1 MTNPD
6 SILKIRNITLP
17 TNVQKVKA
25 MSSSHVQMW
34 ELDQKEGWAPKNWYF
49 QIEVLGNTLESPLD
63 CKEIQPVNPN
73 GNQSWILIGRTRVEA
88 EAPILWPPDA
98 KSQVIGKDPD
108 PGEGRQ
114 EKGTIKDEMVG
125 WNHWLN
131 AHEFEQAPG
140 DGEGQGCLACCSP
153 WGCKELDMNEQLNK
167 KKTDWAI
174 SVMITI
180 LNPAGTLQER
190 HCSLIVVNTNII
202 VNREYSKIIFLF
214 WIQSILRVLLDKCCQ
229 IWQIKY

>member
-6 SILKIRNITLP
+6 SILKSRNITLP
-17 TNVQKVKA
+17 TKIQKVKA

-34 ELDQKEGWAPKNWYF
+34 ELDQKEGWAAKNWCF

-63 CKEIQPVNPN
+63 CKKIQPVNIK
-73 GNQSWILIGRTRVEA
+73 GNQSWIFIGRIRVEA
-88 EAPILWPPDA
+88 EAPIFWPPDA
-98 KSQVIGKDPD
+98 KSQVIGKDPHA
-108 PGEGRQ
+108 GEDWRQ
-114 EKGTIKDEMVG
+114 EKWTTKDEMVG

-140 DGEGQGCLACCSP
+140 DGKGQGCLACCSP

-167 KKTDWAI
+167 KKTEWAI

-180 LNPAGTLQER
+180 LNPAGKLQER

-214 WIQSILRVLLDKCCQ
+214 WIQSILRVLLD
-229 IWQIKY
+229 